1 MYFTLNDRPF
11 LFDNSVLNNVFK
23 AFISDT
29 ELTWSLKPGPC
40 SNDTLISG
48 EVTNKKQE
56 RGKPPICSH
65 Y

>member
-1 MYFTLNDRPF
+1 MCFTLNDRSF
-11 LFDNSVLNNVFK
+11 LFGNSVLSNAFK
-23 AFISDT
+23 VFISDT

-40 SNDTLISG
+40 PSDIVLSS